1 MNDLNDPKSDH
12 RQRSLSLSISSS
24 SSTEAHSKIIDHN
37 LNSIQ
42 LQHKL
47 PTPISPTT
55 TLHNFGSL
63 VSQFSV
69 KPSTSNE
76 ETNKLHTC
84 IECGQNFNRAHNL
97 KSHRATHSASKPYQ
111 CSDCEKQFLRL
122 HDLKRHQ
129 KLHTGERPYQ
139 CPVCQRSFS
148 RLDAL
153 NRHRKT
159 EGGSACLKS
168 SNSNNLTYSPTKR
181 TTLSP
186 RLPPALTACSTTS
199 QWQLNNNSKT
209 LPSPFLSK
217 PITTATSSNIT
228 ATTSPSSSIITIAN
242 NSIMNSPTTPLPFIL
257 PFNNAPSGIDDVEM
271 EGLKQ
276 RIHDLE
282 IENRVLRSLLCKQ
295 DDTTLDSSLVV
306 NKRRRSP

>member
-1 MNDLNDPKSDH
+1 MSEPHANNDDDHYH
-12 RQRSLSLSISSS
+12 RQRFLSLSISSTPS
-24 SSTEAHSKIIDHN
+24 SGSQAIDHN

-42 LQHKL
+42 VQHKL

-55 TLHNFGSL
+55 STAHNFGSL

-76 ETNKLHTC
+76 DTNKLYTC

-111 CSDCEKQFLRL
+111 CSECEKQFLRL

-168 SNSNNLTYSPTKR
+168 SNSNGMKFSPTR
-181 TTLSP
+181 RVAISP
-186 RLPPALTACSTTS
+186 GLPSVISSSSTS
-199 QWQLNNNSKT
+199 QWQLNTNSSKT
-209 LPSPFLSK
+209 LPSPFLPK
-217 PITTATSSNIT
+217 PNTNPVNSSATSHSGV
-228 ATTSPSSSIITIAN
+228 
-242 NSIMNSPTTPLPFIL
+242 NSPTTPLPFIL
-257 PFNNAPSGIDDVEM
+257 PFNHAPSADEDEVDK
-271 EGLKQ
+271 LKQ

-295 DDTTLDSSLVV
+295 DDATVEATSDMA
-306 NKRRRSP
+306 KRRRSP

>member
-1 MNDLNDPKSDH
+1 MSDQKTDH

-24 SSTEAHSKIIDHN
+24 SSSAEAQTKIIDHN

-55 TLHNFGSL
+55 TALNFGSL

-76 ETNKLHTC
+76 ETDKLHTC

-111 CSDCEKQFLRL
+111 CTDCEKQFLRL

-168 SNSNNLTYSPTKR
+168 SNSSNLAYSPTKA

-186 RLPPALTACSTTS
+186 RLPPALVACSATP

-217 PITTATSSNIT
+217 PTTA
-228 ATTSPSSSIITIAN
+228 SPSN
-242 NSIMNSPTTPLPFIL
+242 NNNMTSPTTPLPFIL
-257 PFNNAPSGIDDVEM
+257 PFNNASGSIDDIEM
-271 EGLKQ
+271 DKLKQ

-282 IENRVLRSLLCKQ
+282 IEVR
-295 DDTTLDSSLVV
+295 
-306 NKRRRSP
+306 

>member
-1 MNDLNDPKSDH
+1 MSEPNANNANNNDDDHYH
-12 RQRSLSLSISSS
+12 RQRFLSLSISSAPS
-24 SSTEAHSKIIDHN
+24 SGNQVIDHN

-55 TLHNFGSL
+55 TTAHHFGSL
-63 VSQFSV
+63 VSQFSI

-76 ETNKLHTC
+76 ETDKLYTC

-111 CSDCEKQFLRL
+111 CSDCKKQFLRL

-139 CPVCQRSFS
+139 CSVCQRSFS

-168 SNSNNLTYSPTKR
+168 SNSNGMKFTPIRRVAVSP
-181 TTLSP
+181 S
-186 RLPPALTACSTTS
+186 LPSAISSSSTS
-199 QWQLNNNSKT
+199 QWQLSSNSSKT

-217 PITTATSSNIT
+217 PNTTPVTSAISYSGT
-228 ATTSPSSSIITIAN
+228 
-242 NSIMNSPTTPLPFIL
+242 NSPTTPLPFIL
-257 PFNNAPSGIDDVEM
+257 PFSNTPNTEEDEVDK
-271 EGLKQ
+271 LRQ

-295 DDTTLDSSLVV
+295 DDTVETTSDMA
-306 NKRRRSP
+306 KRRRSP

>member
-1 MNDLNDPKSDH
+1 MSESSANNNNDRH
-12 RQRSLSLSISSS
+12 RQRSLSLSIA
-24 SSTEAHSKIIDHN
+24 SSTSSGNNIIDQT

-47 PTPISPTT
+47 PTPVSPTT
-55 TLHNFGSL
+55 TTHNFGSL
-63 VSQFSV
+63 VSQFSI

-76 ETNKLHTC
+76 ETHKLYTC

-111 CSDCEKQFLRL
+111 CSECEKHFLRF

-139 CPVCQRSFS
+139 CPVCERSFS

-159 EGGSACLKS
+159 EGGSACIRS
-168 SNSNNLTYSPTKR
+168 SNGNGMKYSSTRRVAISPGLPP
-181 TTLSP
+181 TLS
-186 RLPPALTACSTTS
+186 SSTS
-199 QWQLNNNSKT
+199 QWQLNSSSSTT
-209 LPSPFLSK
+209 LPSPFLPK
-217 PITTATSSNIT
+217 PNTTPVTTTASHSGV
-228 ATTSPSSSIITIAN
+228 
-242 NSIMNSPTTPLPFIL
+242 NSPTTPLPFIL
-257 PFNNAPSGIDDVEM
+257 PFSNTPNNDEDEM
-271 EGLKQ
+271 DKLKQ

-295 DDTTLDSSLVV
+295 EEVVDTTSLIT
-306 NKRRRSP
+306 RRRSP

>member
-1 MNDLNDPKSDH
+1 MSKPNANSNDNDDHYH
-12 RQRSLSLSISSS
+12 RQRFLSLSISSS
-24 SSTEAHSKIIDHN
+24 PASGNQAIDHN

-55 TLHNFGSL
+55 TTAQHFGSL

-76 ETNKLHTC
+76 DTNKLYTC

-168 SNSNNLTYSPTKR
+168 SNSNGIKYSPTR
-181 TTLSP
+181 RVAISP
-186 RLPPALTACSTTS
+186 GLPSVISSSSTS
-199 QWQLNNNSKT
+199 QWQLSSNSSKT

-217 PITTATSSNIT
+217 PNTTPVTSTSTHSVIT
-228 ATTSPSSSIITIAN
+228 
-242 NSIMNSPTTPLPFIL
+242 SPTTPLPFIL
-257 PFNNAPSGIDDVEM
+257 PFNNTPSTDEDEVDK
-271 EGLKQ
+271 LKQ

-295 DDTTLDSSLVV
+295 DDTAEAASDMA
-306 NKRRRSP
+306 KRRRSP